1 MFTTL
6 LSPLD
11 HGRLWLRNRVVFP
24 GHQTLY
30 SRDGQVSDRLRAY
43 YVERAKGGV
52 AAVIVEGGAM
62 HPTTIK
68 FPDYLRFYDADVMPS
83 VRRLAD
89 ELHEHGTKVIV
100 QVAHSGSRMA
110 TMDSR
115 QPLWAPSDVKS
126 GNAVEIP
133 HAMTH
138 DDIATLLEGY
148 RITAELL
155 ATTGIDGIEIH
166 AAHEYLLGEFLSPH
180 NNRREDEYGGSL
192 ENRTRL
198 ATEVI
203 DVVRRTVGDDLVVG
217 VRMNGSDRRPDGNT
231 NADYIDIARMIDA
244 SGDLDYLSMSAGTSV
259 DNGDIVPPMDVP
271 QGVNVDEAAAIHDAV
286 SAAVFT
292 VGRIKRPEHAE
303 QVLAEGKAD
312 VVAMARALIAD
323 PDYVSKVADD
333 PSRIRPCVGANDGC
347 YGRLI
352 RVRPISCV
360 VNPEVG
366 LERELSAATRR
377 PAAQA
382 RNVVVVGGGPAG
394 LEAARIAAD
403 RGHHVRVLEA
413 DGEVGG
419 QLRLA
424 SGLPARRELWD
435 FVAFQVRELERLG
448 VDIATGSRVDA
459 TMLHDLDPDVVV
471 IATGSRPRQLEIP
484 VAADAPEILTVPGAI
499 DRASGDVSGE
509 QVVVIDG
516 VGHMLAYVPAEHLV
530 DAGAAV
536 SIVSGAPVLGAAMEE
551 TTQARTLRRLAGKG
565 ARLVTAAAPAA
576 ITAEGVR
583 VRDVWSGDERTV
595 PATLIVAAI
604 PNVADDALYGSLADA
619 SLEVHAIGDTVAPRT
634 MLEAVRDGQLTG
646 RAL

>member
-30 SRDGQVSDRLRAY
+30 SRDGLVSDRLRAY

-52 AAVIVEGGAM
+52 AAVIVGGGAM

-68 FPDYLRFYDADVMPS
+68 FPDYLRFYDAEVMPS

-89 ELHEHGTKVIV
+89 ELHDHGAKVFV

-115 QPLWAPSDVKS
+115 QPLWAPSDVRS
-126 GNAVEIP
+126 GNAVETP

-138 DDIATLLEGY
+138 DDIATLLDGY
-148 RITAELL
+148 RVTAELL
-155 ATTGIDGIEIH
+155 AETSVDGIEIH

-180 NNRREDEYGGSL
+180 NNRRMDEYGGSL
-192 ENRTRL
+192 ENRSRL
-198 ATEVI
+198 VTEVI
-203 DVVRRTVGDDLVVG
+203 DAVRRAVGEDHIVG
-217 VRMNGSDRRPDGNT
+217 MRMNCSDRRPGGNT
-231 NADYIDIARMIDA
+231 NADYVSIARLLDA
-244 SGDLDYLSMSAGTSV
+244 TGALDYLSITAGTSV

-271 QGVNVDEAAAIHDAV
+271 QGVNVDETAAIRDVV

-303 QVLAEGKAD
+303 QVLADGKAD

-323 PDYVSKVADD
+323 PEYVRKAADD
-333 PSRIRPCVGANDGC
+333 PSRIRPCIGANDGC

-352 RVRPISCV
+352 RVRPITCV

-366 LERELSAATRR
+366 LERELGEATRR
-377 PAAQA
+377 PTEK
-382 RNVVVVGGGPAG
+382 RRSVLVVGAGPAG
-394 LEAARIAAD
+394 LEVARVGAE
-403 RGHHVRVLEA
+403 RGHRVRVLEA
-413 DGEVGG
+413 SGEVGG

-424 SGLPARRELWD
+424 SSLPARRELWE
-435 FVAFQVRELERLG
+435 FVVFQLRELDRLG
-448 VDIATGSRVDA
+448 VEISTGVHGDA
-459 TMLHDLDPDVVV
+459 AMLLELQPDAVVV
-471 IATGSRPRQLEIP
+471 ATGSRPRQLEIQ
-484 VAADAPEILTVPGAI
+484 VAADAPEILSVPRAI
-499 DRASGDVSGE
+499 ERASADVTHE

-516 VGHMLAYVPAEHLV
+516 VGHMPAYVPAEHLL
-530 DAGAAV
+530 DAGATV
-536 SIVSGAPVLGAAMEE
+536 TIVSGAPVLGGAMEE

-565 ARLVTAAAPAA
+565 ARLVTASAPVAV
-576 ITAEGVR
+576 TPDGVR
-583 VRDVWSGDERTV
+583 VRDVWSGQERV
-595 PATLIVAAI
+595 ELATLIVAAI
-604 PNVADDALYGSLADA
+604 PNVADDSLYKALAEA
-619 SLEVHAIGDTVAPRT
+619 SFEVHAIGDTVAPRT
-634 MLEAVRDGQLTG
+634 MLEAIREGQLTG

>member
-30 SRDGQVSDRLRAY
+30 SRDGEVSDRLRAY

-52 AAVIVEGGAM
+52 AAVVVEGGAM

-68 FPDYLRFYDADVMPS
+68 FPDYLRFYDAEVMPS

-89 ELHEHGTKVIV
+89 ELHEHGAKVFV

-148 RITAELL
+148 RVTAELL
-155 ATTGIDGIEIH
+155 AATGIDGIEIH

-180 NNRREDEYGGSL
+180 NNRRDDEYGGSL

-198 ATEVI
+198 TTEVI
-203 DVVRRTVGDDLVVG
+203 DLVRRTVGDDLVVG

-231 NADYIDIARMIDA
+231 NADYVAIARLLDA
-244 SGDLDYLSMSAGTSV
+244 TGDLDYLSISAGTSV

-271 QGVNVDEAAAIHDAV
+271 QGVNVDEAAAIHAAV

-303 QVLAEGKAD
+303 QVLADGKAD

-323 PDYVSKVADD
+323 PDYLRKVADD

-347 YGRLI
+347 YGRLV

-366 LERELSAATRR
+366 LERELGAATRR
-377 PAAQA
+377 PTDQP
-382 RNVVVVGGGPAG
+382 RSVVVVGGGPAG
-394 LEAARIAAD
+394 LEVARVAAD
-403 RGHHVRVLEA
+403 RGHRVRVLEA
-413 DGEVGG
+413 AAEAGG

-424 SGLPARRELWD
+424 SSLPARRELWE
-435 FVAFQVRELERLG
+435 FVAFQLRELARLG
-448 VDIATGSRVDA
+448 VDIATGVRADA
-459 TMLHDLDPDVVV
+459 ALLRELHPDAVVV
-471 IATGSRPRQLEIP
+471 ATGSRPRHLEIP
-484 VAADAPEILTVPGAI
+484 VAADAPEILSVPDAI
-499 DRASGDVSGE
+499 ERASGDVTGA

-516 VGHMLAYVPAEHLV
+516 VGHMPAYVPAEHLL

-536 SIVSGAPVLGAAMEE
+536 SIVSGAPVLGAALEE

-565 ARLVTAAAPAA
+565 ARLVTASAPVAV
-576 ITAEGVR
+576 TAEGVR
-583 VRDVWSGDERTV
+583 VRDVWSGEERTV
-595 PATLIVAAI
+595 PATLVVAAI
-604 PNVADDALYGSLADA
+604 PNVVDDALVGALAGA
-619 SLEVHAIGDTVAPRT
+619 GLEVHAIGDTVAPRT
-634 MLEAVRDGQLTG
+634 MLEAVREGQLTG